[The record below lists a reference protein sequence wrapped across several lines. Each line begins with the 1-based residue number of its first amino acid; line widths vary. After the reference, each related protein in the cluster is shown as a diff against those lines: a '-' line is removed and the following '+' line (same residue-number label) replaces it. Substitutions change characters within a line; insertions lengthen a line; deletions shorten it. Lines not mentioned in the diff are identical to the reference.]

1 MHSNWRAQPEQT
13 SAGNAARDA
22 ERPDFPNEKSRPGR
36 AARRQ
41 RPDTDTTHA
50 KRDVSTPYTTVIVNS
65 WAQFL
70 GHLSQVRDWAFRG
83 QFNAHQPLYSS
94 LSRYFK
100 TFRIDRKVWAAQEER
115 ILRIF
120 KRKAHNYL
128 SPVPDYGDHFQWL
141 ALMEHHGAPTRLLD
155 FTWSPYVAAF
165 FALESA
171 TGDSAVWAINPAKM
185 MQHQDITPP
194 RQAGSKHIDALD
206 PRVGGNFK
214 KHYLRGTKPFVWLG
228 EPEVM
233 NRRLIAQSGTFLM
246 PSVLHL
252 SIEDIL
258 ARYSGSRDI
267 LLKFVLKTPVRETAM
282 RELYSMNI
290 THATLFPD
298 LDGLARS
305 MAYELEF
312 HWAYNPHR
320 VDEEDEVPE
329 SE

>member
-1 MHSNWRAQPEQT
+1 MHSNWRAQPE
-13 SAGNAARDA
+13 RDA
-22 ERPDFPNEKSRPGR
+22 GRNVPRDVERPDFLSENSPGVRPKE
-36 AARRQ
+36 ARVAR
-41 RPDTDTTHA
+41 TGKH
-50 KRDVSTPYTTVIVNS
+50 STAYTTIVVSS
-65 WAQFL
+65 WADFL
-70 GHLSQVRDWAFRG
+70 GQLNNVRDWAFRG
-83 QFNAHQPLYSS
+83 QNHAMHPLYSS
-94 LSRYFK
+94 LSRYLK
-100 TFRIDRKVWAAQEER
+100 TFRVDQKAWRAQEER

-128 SPVPDYGDHFQWL
+128 SPIPDYADHFQWL

-171 TGDSAVWAINPAKM
+171 THDSAVWAIDPSRM
-185 MQHQDITPP
+185 MKHQDITPP
-194 RQAGSKHIDALD
+194 AKTAARPRLDALD
-206 PRVGGNFK
+206 PRIGNNFK
-214 KHYLRGTKPFVWLG
+214 RHYLNGTKPFVWLG

-246 PSVLHL
+246 PSVLDL
-252 SIEDIL
+252 SIEEIL
-258 ARYSGSRDI
+258 AKYSGCRDVLI
-267 LLKFVLKTPVRETAM
+267 KFVLKTKVRETAM

-312 HWAYNPHR
+312 HWAYNPHSVER
-320 VDEEDEVPE
+320 EEMED
-329 SE
+329 